1 MKSVKVSVFQM
12 ADKRKALLAE
22 AIRNEVAIFT
32 SEDILTV
39 AGIDSKEV
47 SELIDKVS
55 SDRKNVIGKFLKSKL
70 KN

>member
-1 MKSVKVSVFQM
+1 M

-47 SELIDKVS
+47 SELIAKVS
-55 SDRKNVIGKFLKSKL
+55 SDRENVIGEFLKSKL

>member
-1 MKSVKVSVFQM
+1 M

-39 AGIDSKEV
+39 AGIDIKEV
-47 SELIDKVS
+47 RKLLDKVS
-55 SDRKNVIGKFLKSKL
+55 DNTDEIIGEFLKGK
-70 KN
+70 

>member
-1 MKSVKVSVFQM
+1 M

>member
-1 MKSVKVSVFQM
+1 M

-39 AGIDSKEV
+39 AGIDIKEV
-47 SELIDKVS
+47 RKLLDKVN
-55 SDRKNVIGKFLKSKL
+55 DNTDEIIGEFLKK
-70 KN
+70 KMQIV